1 MMTIAA
7 PRGRDERAE
16 SMPRMS
22 VVLTSAFAVFTVGA
36 TVVVVFAAFAALLV
50 GGGAGGASLF
60 ALVAGSLAFST
71 LVLVQS
77 VQWATLLLRHLRGN
91 P

>member
-1 MMTIAA
+1 MRAIAA
-7 PRGRDERAE
+7 PQGGDEQAV

-22 VVLTSAFAVFTVGA
+22 IVLTSAFAVFTVGA
-36 TVVVVFAAFAALLV
+36 TVVVLAAFVALFV
-50 GGGAGGASLF
+50 SGGAGAHALF

-71 LVLVQS
+71 LVLVQF
-77 VQWATLLLRHLRGN
+77 VQWAKLLLTHLRGN

>member
-7 PRGRDERAE
+7 PRGRDEQAE
-16 SMPRMS
+16 SIPRMS

-36 TVVVVFAAFAALLV
+36 TVVVFAAFAALLI
-50 GGGAGGASLF
+50 GGGAGAHALF

-71 LVLVQS
+71 LVLVQF
-77 VQWATLLLRHLRGN
+77 VQWAKLLLKHLRGN